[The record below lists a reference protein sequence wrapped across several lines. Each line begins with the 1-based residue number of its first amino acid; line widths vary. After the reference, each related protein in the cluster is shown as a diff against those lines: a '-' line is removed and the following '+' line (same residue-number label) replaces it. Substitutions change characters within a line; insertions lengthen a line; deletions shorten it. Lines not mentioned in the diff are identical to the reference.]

1 MEALTAG
8 RAALDS
14 LVLSPTEASARGLR
28 VNPDGVRRSGFALL
42 SFPDIGFDDLLR
54 IAPDLGEIPAP
65 IRAQLERDATYAVY
79 LDRQKADAEALR
91 RDERQAIP
99 AEFPYAEISG
109 LSRELCGK
117 LERTRPAT
125 LAQAARIDG
134 MTPAALTLILA
145 RLKHQARSRSA

>member
-1 MEALTAG
+1 MDIAQGLLD
-8 RAALDS
+8 AAAD
-14 LVLSPTEASARGLR
+14 LSAHLAPR
-28 VNPDGVRRSGFALL
+28 L
-42 SFPDIGFDDLLR
+42 SF
-54 IAPDLGEIPAP
+54 
-65 IRAQLERDATYAVY
+65 Q
-79 LDRQKADAEALR
+79 QADAEALR